1 MKGLLG
7 WIYARAG
14 PCPPRPPCLLHV
26 PVCCCPSCWLG
37 RKRRGQGLA
46 WERVQEDF
54 ITQCLLVA
62 VGAVLSPPPA
72 GRHAWPARVIT
83 SQHFILLV
91 SFHFLGMW
99 APKYFI
105 PACSCLF
112 LPGQTA
118 GQAAGPSPWLLSAHP
133 SICSC
138 CGGGASQRS
147 SSHPCPT
154 QGTPLPTTPATS
166 PSLTPPVKESG
177 VERPGG
183 GCCWK

>member
-26 PVCCCPSCWLG
+26 LLFCCPSCWPG

-133 SICSC
+133 SI
-138 CGGGASQRS
+138 
-147 SSHPCPT
+147 PYV
-154 QGTPLPTTPATS
+154 PA
-166 PSLTPPVKESG
+166 VG
-177 VERPGG
+177 VERARGHLHTPAPHRGHPSPPPLQPAHH
-183 GCCWK
+183 